1 MADVGPNKSATGRVR
16 KTARLS
22 LAFRVHA
29 ALWLLVVTAAAFAAA
44 DDASVVLER
53 RVKAALLYRFLNYV
67 EWQEPMQP
75 AANAPFIIA
84 VVGADPLAA
93 ELAEFAASRSVQNH
107 PLFVRSLRATEP
119 VRDAHVVFIG
129 RGETASLSAIARSA
143 PNALI
148 VTEADDGVT
157 QGAVINFRLVDGQ
170 VRFDVSLDAARRR
183 GLRLSARLLSVAH
196 AVQGAAP

>member
-16 KTARLS
+16 QTARLS

-93 ELAEFAASRSVQNH
+93 ELAEFAASRSVQ
-107 PLFVRSLRATEP
+107 
-119 VRDAHVVFIG
+119 
-129 RGETASLSAIARSA
+129 
-143 PNALI
+143 
-148 VTEADDGVT
+148 
-157 QGAVINFRLVDGQ
+157 
-170 VRFDVSLDAARRR
+170 RRR
-183 GLRLSARLLSVAH
+183 PTTSSSR
-196 AVQGAAP
+196 